1 MEHSGPGK
9 RIRQRLFTIL
19 VAIES
24 KLQPL
29 AFWVLIAMVVISTQ
43 GNSLN
48 QPLGS
53 THMQQEAP
61 ASISPNEP

>member
-1 MEHSGPGK
+1 MEHSGSGK
-9 RIRQRLFTIL
+9 RIRLRLITIP

-29 AFWVLIAMVVISTQ
+29 VFWVLIAMVVISTH

-53 THMQQEAP
+53 TYMQQEAP